1 MCDLT
6 QFVVV
11 VPVPGMTASII
22 AKYFMQ
28 EVLLK
33 FGIGHLVVI
42 YDDVPFKGICIAAC
56 DSLHLKYESVS
67 THNHKVVLIE
77 KLHCFLNELL
87 PLLLVIG
94 RY

>member
-33 FGIGHLVVI
+33 FGIFHLVGM
-42 YDDVPFKGICIAAC
+42 DDGTPFKGTFVLAC
-56 DSLHLKYESVS
+56 DALHLQSVITRPCS
-67 THNHKVVLIE
+67 LRSFIS
-77 KLHCFLNELL
+77 F
-87 PLLLVIG
+87 
-94 RY
+94 